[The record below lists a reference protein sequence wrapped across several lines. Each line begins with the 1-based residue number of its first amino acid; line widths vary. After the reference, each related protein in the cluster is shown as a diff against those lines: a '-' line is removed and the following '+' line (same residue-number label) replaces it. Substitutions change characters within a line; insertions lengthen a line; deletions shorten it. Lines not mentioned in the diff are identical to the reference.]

1 MWSLEIGALIGCRR
15 ASKKFMGIKSF
26 RAWRNAILG
35 TLLVLAGLGTAFVT
49 MLARRA
55 EDPGLASVAAIASLV
70 IVLLIFIL
78 VLPPLARSAREE
90 VSRLDLPLEV
100 TSGGAIFLGILA
112 IVAFAAWNTG
122 NNLLFLVFSVLAST
136 LFVSWAAARASL
148 RDIVV
153 SARFPDHILAGEPSP
168 VIVTLQNKKRFL
180 PTFSVLVEAR
190 GPTNKGELNKR
201 GKPTRLRYSKR
212 ALAYFM
218 YVPHRAGAEQR
229 VEQTFQKRGHVL
241 ITGFELS
248 TRFPFA
254 FFRRRRRLRARDVDI
269 IVYPKPEPASDE
281 LHLLPMN
288 AGRLASLRRGAG
300 HELLSLRDYQPQDDL
315 RHMDWKATA
324 RARRLV
330 VREFTAEDERR
341 ITIALDTGTRDKA
354 DKDGFNERFEHGVTL
369 AASLVAHFVE
379 ERAEVRLVLGTEEG
393 RYGVGREHL
402 YDCLRRLALVAPE
415 SEKEVKTEKKGKDNE
430 VPVTEVTP
438 AEPHLF
444 PPVADGNYCI
454 LLTTAAPGS
463 IPSNVWRTSHVI
475 YL

>member
-1 MWSLEIGALIGCRR
+1 MRVQ
-15 ASKKFMGIKSF
+15 SF

-35 TLLVLAGLGTAFVT
+35 TLLVLAGLGTALVT

-55 EDPGLASVAAIASLV
+55 DDMGLASAAAIASLV
-70 IVLLIFIL
+70 IVVLIFIL
-78 VLPPLARSAREE
+78 ILPPLFRSAREE
-90 VSRLDLPLEV
+90 VSRFDFPLEV

-136 LFVSWAAARASL
+136 LFVAWAASRAGL
-148 RDIVV
+148 RDLVV
-153 SARFPDHILAGEPSP
+153 SARFPDHIFAGEPAP

-180 PTFSVLVEAR
+180 PSFSILVEAR
-190 GPTNKGELNKR
+190 GPINKGELNRR
-201 GKPTRLRYSKR
+201 GQPARLRYSKR
-212 ALAYFM
+212 ALAYFI
-218 YVPHRAGAEQR
+218 YVPHKAGAEQR

-288 AGRLASLRRGAG
+288 AGRLASVRRGAG
-300 HELLSLRDYQPQDDL
+300 HDLLSLRDYQVQDDL
-315 RHMDWKATA
+315 RYMDWKATA
-324 RARRLV
+324 RARRLI

-341 ITIALDTGTRDKA
+341 ITIALDTGRSAEA
-354 DKDGFNERFEHGVTL
+354 DEAKFTERFERGVTL

-402 YDCLRRLALVAPE
+402 YDCLRRLALVAPQK
-415 SEKEVKTEKKGKDNE
+415 SEARPVVDVAPAVKTTHDDAQ
-430 VPVTEVTP
+430 PS
-438 AEPHLF
+438 A
-444 PPVADGNYCI
+444 PPADGNYCI